1 MAILPACGLLA
12 LYGVSIMP
20 DYICLRCGQLRLGGT
35 KKSLHCH
42 RYQMK
47 IKLDHEG
54 LPIQLDK
61 CLAQMSEDQKK
72 QEG

>member
-1 MAILPACGLLA
+1 
-12 LYGVSIMP
+12 MP